1 MANFAYRGRNGAG
14 EIVQGI
20 QEGETAG
27 AVADLLFGR
36 GVAPIEIKP
45 TTAAATR
52 DAGGS
57 GAAMRFF
64 RQKVEHIDVLLFSRQ
79 IHTLLR
85 AGVPIMR
92 ALAGLQE
99 SSTNEAMKDVLQD
112 VRESLDSG
120 RELSLSLARHPRIFS
135 PFYLSMV
142 RVGEMTGRLEEVFI
156 RLFDHLAFERFMKE
170 QVKSA
175 LRYPSFV
182 VAAMAI
188 AIVVVNIFVIPAFA
202 KVFKGFG
209 AELPFM
215 TRLLIGFSNFMLNW
229 WPALLL
235 GIVAA
240 VFGFR
245 AWLKTSKGRYTWD
258 RYKLSIPIAGK
269 IVRKATLAR
278 FAASFALAS
287 RSGVP
292 IIQALTNVAA
302 TVDNAYISDKVE
314 KMRDGVERGES
325 ILRTSIAAGV
335 FTPVVLQMIAVGEES
350 GALDDMM
357 KEIADMYQSEVEYE
371 LKTLAQQIE
380 PILIV
385 ALGIMVLI
393 LALGIFLPLWDL
405 GGVKTWSLPP
415 QHRAPTP
422 IPKAG
427 PSRLECVPSW

>member
-1 MANFAYRGRNGAG
+1 MPTFAYRGRNGAG

-20 QEGETAG
+20 REGATAG
-27 AVADLLFGR
+27 AVADLLFGS
-36 GVAPIEIKP
+36 GVTPIEIKP
-45 TTAAATR
+45 TEPAAAK
-52 DAGGS
+52 APGG
-57 GAAMRFF
+57 GKIQWFG
-64 RQKVEHIDVLLFSRQ
+64 QQVEHIDVLLFSRQ

-99 SSTNEAMKDVLQD
+99 SSTNPAMSDVLRD

-120 RELSLSLARHPRIFS
+120 RELSISLARHPKVFS

-156 RLFDHLAFERFMKE
+156 RLFDHLAFERFMQE

-188 AIVVVNIFVIPAFA
+188 AIVIVNIFVIPAFA
-202 KVFKGFG
+202 NVFKGFG
-209 AELPFM
+209 AELPLM
-215 TRLLIGFSNFMLNW
+215 TRLLIGFSDFMVNW
-229 WPALLL
+229 WHVMLL

-240 VFGFR
+240 IVGFN
-245 AWLKTSKGRYTWD
+245 AWRKSAEGRYIWD
-258 RYKLSIPIAGK
+258 RFKLRIPIAGK

-278 FAASFALAS
+278 FSASFALAS

-292 IIQALTNVAA
+292 IIQALTNVAE
-302 TVDNAYISDKVE
+302 TVDNAYIADKVE

-325 ILRTSIAAGV
+325 ILRTSINAGV

-385 ALGIMVLI
+385 ALGVMVLI

-405 GGVKTWSLPP
+405 GKVALRK
-415 QHRAPTP
+415 
-422 IPKAG
+422 
-427 PSRLECVPSW
+427 

>member
-1 MANFAYRGRNGAG
+1 MATFAYRGRNGAG
-14 EIVQGI
+14 EIVQGSM
-20 QEGETAG
+20 EGAAAG
-27 AVADLLFGR
+27 TVADQLVAS
-36 GVAPIEIKP
+36 GVTPVEIRAVEV
-45 TTAAATR
+45 AADKTGNG
-52 DAGGS
+52 AGGLQL
-57 GAAMRFF
+57 FP
-64 RQKVEHIDVLLFSRQ
+64 QKVEHMDVLLFSRQ

-99 SSTNEAMKDVLQD
+99 SSTNPAMRELLQD

-120 RELSLSLARHPRIFS
+120 RELSLSLARHPKVFS
-135 PFYLSMV
+135 AFYLSMV

-156 RLFDHLAFERFMKE
+156 RLFDHLSFERFMQE

-182 VAAMAI
+182 VAAMGI
-188 AIVVVNIFVIPAFA
+188 AIVIVNIFVIPAFA
-202 KVFKGFG
+202 NVFKGLG
-209 AELPFM
+209 AELPLM
-215 TRLLIGFSNFMLNW
+215 TRLLIGFSDFMVHW
-229 WPALLL
+229 WHAMLL
-235 GIVAA
+235 GVVGA
-240 VFGFR
+240 FLGFK
-245 AWLKTSKGRYTWD
+245 AWLRTSGGRYIWD
-258 RYKLSIPIAGK
+258 QRKLSIPIAGK
-269 IVRKATLAR
+269 IIRKATLAR

-292 IIQALTNVAA
+292 IIQALTNVSE
-302 TVDNAYISDKVE
+302 TVDNAYISHKVE

-325 ILRTSIAAGV
+325 ILRTSISAGV

-405 GGVKTWSLPP
+405 GKVSL
-415 QHRAPTP
+415 
-422 IPKAG
+422 KK
-427 PSRLECVPSW
+427 

>member
-1 MANFAYRGRNGAG
+1 MPNFAYRGRNAAG
-14 EIVQGI
+14 EIVQGTM
-20 QEGETAG
+20 EGATAG
-27 AVADLLFGR
+27 TVADLLVGK
-36 GVAPIEIKP
+36 GTTPMEIKP
-45 TTAAATR
+45 TKAALDRADNDLGMNR
-52 DAGGS
+52 S
-57 GAAMRFF
+57 VF
-64 RQKVEHIDVLLFSRQ
+64 RQKVEHMDVLLFSRQ

-99 SSTNEAMKDVLQD
+99 SSTNSAMREVLQD

-120 RELSLSLARHPRIFS
+120 RELSLSLARHPKVFS

-156 RLFDHLAFERFMKE
+156 RLFDHLAFERFMQD

-182 VAAMAI
+182 VAAMALALI
-188 AIVVVNIFVIPAFA
+188 VVNIFVIPAFA

-215 TRLLIGFSNFMLNW
+215 TRLLIGFSDFMLNW
-229 WPALLL
+229 WHALLL
-235 GIVAA
+235 GIIAA
-240 VFGFR
+240 VLAFN
-245 AWLKTSKGRYTWD
+245 AWRKTRKGRYDWD
-258 RYKLSIPIAGK
+258 RFKLKIPIAGK

-292 IIQALTNVAA
+292 IIQALTNVAE
-302 TVDNAYISDKVE
+302 TVDNAYIADKVE

-357 KEIADMYQSEVEYE
+357 KEVADMYQGEVEYE

-380 PILIV
+380 PILIIS
-385 ALGIMVLI
+385 LGIMVLI

-405 GGVKTWSLPP
+405 GKVTMK
-415 QHRAPTP
+415 
-422 IPKAG
+422 K
-427 PSRLECVPSW
+427 

>member
-1 MANFAYRGRNGAG
+1 MPNFSYRGRNGAG

-20 QEGETAG
+20 MEGATAG
-27 AVADLLFGR
+27 AVADLLVGR
-36 GVAPIEIKP
+36 GTTPMEIKP
-45 TTAAATR
+45 TTASLDRA
-52 DAGGS
+52 DGEPGIGIS
-57 GAAMRFF
+57 WFK
-64 RQKVEHIDVLLFSRQ
+64 QKVEHMDVLLFSRQ

-99 SSTNEAMKDVLQD
+99 SSTNPAMRDVLRD

-120 RELSLSLARHPRIFS
+120 RELSLSLARHPKVFS

-182 VAAMAI
+182 VAAMGI
-188 AIVVVNIFVIPAFA
+188 AIIVVNIFVIPAFA

-215 TRLLIGFSNFMLNW
+215 TRLLIGFSDFMLNW
-229 WPALLL
+229 WHALLL
-235 GIVAA
+235 GIILAA
-240 VFGFR
+240 FAFN
-245 AWLKTSKGRYTWD
+245 AWRKTRKGRYDWD
-258 RYKLSIPIAGK
+258 RFKLTIPIAGK

-292 IIQALTNVAA
+292 IIQALTNVAE

-314 KMRDGVERGES
+314 RMRDGVERGES
-325 ILRTSIAAGV
+325 ILRTSISAGV

-357 KEIADMYQSEVEYE
+357 KEVADMYQSEVEYE

-380 PILIV
+380 PILIM

-405 GGVKTWSLPP
+405 GKVTMK
-415 QHRAPTP
+415 
-422 IPKAG
+422 K
-427 PSRLECVPSW
+427 

>member
-1 MANFAYRGRNGAG
+1 MASFAYRGRDRAG
-14 EIVQGI
+14 EIVQGNM
-20 QEGETAG
+20 EGATAA
-27 AVADLLFGR
+27 AVADLLSGS
-36 GVAPIEIKP
+36 GVTPMEIKP
-45 TTAAATR
+45 AAAAAVKP
-52 DAGGS
+52 AGGA
-57 GAAMRFF
+57 GFKIDWF
-64 RQKVEHIDVLLFSRQ
+64 KQKVEHMDVLLFSRQ

-92 ALAGLQE
+92 ALTGLQE
-99 SSTNEAMKDVLQD
+99 SSANPAMREVLQD

-120 RELSLSLARHPRIFS
+120 REMSLSLARHPDVFS

-156 RLFDHLAFERFMKE
+156 RLFDHLAFERFMSD

-182 VAAMAI
+182 VAAMGI
-188 AIVVVNIFVIPAFA
+188 AIVIVNIFVIPAFA

-209 AELPFM
+209 AELPLM
-215 TRLLIGFSNFMLNW
+215 TRLLIGFSDFMLNW
-229 WPALLL
+229 WPLLL
-235 GIVAA
+235 IGSVAA
-240 VFGFR
+240 VFGFK
-245 AWLKTSKGRYTWD
+245 AWLKTTKGRYNWD
-258 RYKLSIPIAGK
+258 RFKLKIPISGK

-292 IIQALTNVAA
+292 IIQALTNVAE
-302 TVDNAYISDKVE
+302 TVDNAYIADKVE
-314 KMRDGVERGES
+314 KMRNGVERGES

-357 KEIADMYQSEVEYE
+357 KEVSDMYQSEVEYE

-380 PILIV
+380 PILIIS
-385 ALGIMVLI
+385 LGIMVLI

-405 GGVKTWSLPP
+405 GKVAMK
-415 QHRAPTP
+415 
-422 IPKAG
+422 K
-427 PSRLECVPSW
+427 

>member
-1 MANFAYRGRNGAG
+1 MPNFSYRGRNGTG

-20 QEGETAG
+20 MEGATAG
-27 AVADLLFGR
+27 AVADLLFGN
-36 GVAPIEIKP
+36 GVTPMEIKP
-45 TTAAATR
+45 TEAS
-52 DAGGS
+52 AGKADS
-57 GAAMRFF
+57 GAGINIQLFK
-64 RQKVEHIDVLLFSRQ
+64 QKVEHMDVLLFSRQ

-99 SSTNEAMKDVLQD
+99 SSTNPAMRDVLQD
-112 VRESLDSG
+112 VRDSLDSG
-120 RELSLSLARHPRIFS
+120 RELSLSLARHPEAFS

-156 RLFDHLAFERFMKE
+156 RLFDHLAFERFMKD

-182 VAAMAI
+182 VAAMGVAI
-188 AIVVVNIFVIPAFA
+188 FIVNIFVIPAFA

-209 AELPFM
+209 AELPLM
-215 TRLLIGFSNFMLNW
+215 TRILIGFSDFMLNW

-235 GIVAA
+235 GITATIL
-240 VFGFR
+240 GFN
-245 AWLKTSKGRYTWD
+245 AWRKTQRGRYLWD
-258 RYKLSIPIAGK
+258 RFKLKIPIAGK

-292 IIQALTNVAA
+292 IIQALTNVAE
-302 TVDNAYISDKVE
+302 TVDNAYIADKVE

-325 ILRTSIAAGV
+325 ILRTSISAEV

-357 KEIADMYQSEVEYE
+357 KEVADMYQSEVEYE

-380 PILIV
+380 PILII

-405 GGVKTWSLPP
+405 GKVTMK
-415 QHRAPTP
+415 R
-422 IPKAG
+422 
-427 PSRLECVPSW
+427 